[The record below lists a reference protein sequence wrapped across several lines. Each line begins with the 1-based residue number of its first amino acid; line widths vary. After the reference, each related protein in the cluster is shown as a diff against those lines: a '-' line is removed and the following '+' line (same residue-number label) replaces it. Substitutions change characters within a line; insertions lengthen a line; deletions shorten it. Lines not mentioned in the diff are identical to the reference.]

1 MNPILYALNHL
12 RHSIPQDILHL
23 AFSPRSAVNPTVRW
37 GNNNDFS
44 SLDHQI
50 RDKVIEGR
58 VNLDCDLVGGTQ
70 VAIDLRGVSYEQYDM
85 RSRVFRIPY
94 ERSGGR
100 RIVSVQTLNYL
111 NYNGMPSYHHG
122 TGDQLLQASMDMYY
136 AVASM
141 PIVSTANCQLI
152 GDNVVLVQDNV
163 QQFSDQL
170 AMTCLVENDS
180 EMSNLNPG
188 AYMHY
193 AKLVELATKAY
204 IYIQLSIRID
214 EGVLHAGMN
223 LGRIREFVDGYS
235 DANEMYQEYFMSTW
249 RRVSY
254 TNDRV
259 RMHSFVRSMMGRGR

>member
-12 RHSIPQDILHL
+12 RHTIPHDILHL

-37 GNNNDFS
+37 GSTNDFT

-50 RDKVIEGR
+50 RDRIIEGR
-58 VNLDCDLVGGTQ
+58 VNMDCDLVGGTQ
-70 VAIDLRGVSYEQYDM
+70 VAIDLRGIAYEQVDG

-94 ERSGGR
+94 DLSAGR
-100 RIVSVQTLNYL
+100 RIVAVQTLNYL
-111 NYNGMPSYHHG
+111 NFHGTPSYNHG
-122 TGDQLLQASMDMYY
+122 QGSQQLQAAMDMYH
-136 AVASM
+136 AVANM

-163 QQFSDQL
+163 RHLSDQL
-170 AMTCLVENDS
+170 GMTCLVENDS

-204 IYIQLSIRID
+204 IYTQLSIRID
-214 EGVLHAGMN
+214 EGVLHSGMN
-223 LGRIREFVDGYS
+223 LGRIRDFVDGYS
-235 DANEMYQEYFMSTW
+235 DANEMYQEYYMSTW
-249 RRVSY
+249 RRVSF
-254 TNDRV
+254 TSDRV
-259 RMHSFVRSMMGRGR
+259 RMHSFVRSMLGRGR